1 MVYKSHMNNC
11 ISRYERTGEKWT
23 CTEENQLLTELKR
36 GISICEISK
45 NHQRS
50 QGAIHSRIKE
60 IAYRLYISGI
70 EFGSIQKA
78 TKVNKYDFDSYLRKR
93 NALTNHLGISSSDKY
108 SNDSSSMNLEIQQ
121 FKKELK
127 EDVESLKTHLQQTIY
142 SEVKTIKDQ
151 LSELNNKMDAIF
163 EFEDV

>member
-1 MVYKSHMNNC
+1 MYYKKRTDS
-11 ISRYERTGEKWT
+11 IYRYERTGEKWT
-23 CTEENQLLTELKR
+23 CAEENQLLTELKR
-36 GISICEISK
+36 GICISEISK

-70 EFGSIQKA
+70 EFGSIQKT

-93 NALTNHLGISSSDKY
+93 HELTKHIGIYSDKY
-108 SNDSSSMNLEIQQ
+108 SNDSSTMNLEIQQ
-121 FKKELK
+121 FKTELK
-127 EDVESLKTHLQQTIY
+127 KDVESLKTHLQQTIN